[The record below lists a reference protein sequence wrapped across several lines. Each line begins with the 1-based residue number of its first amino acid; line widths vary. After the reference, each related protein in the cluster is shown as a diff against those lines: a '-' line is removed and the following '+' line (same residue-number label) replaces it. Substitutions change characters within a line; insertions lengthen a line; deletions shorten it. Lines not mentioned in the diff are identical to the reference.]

1 MASTYT
7 TNLGIEKIGNGEQ
20 SGTWG
25 TTTNVNFDIIDQ
37 SVNGVQVITLAGTG
51 STGTPN
57 DLPINSGSTSAGHN
71 KFIEY
76 TDGGDLGGTA
86 YVRLT
91 PETAE
96 KIVHVR
102 NNLSGNRSIIAFQG
116 TYNSARDFEIPN
128 GADVVLKFD
137 GGGNSA
143 ATVTDVFA
151 DLTVTKV
158 TATTVDING
167 GAIDGATIGAN
178 SAAAGTFSTV
188 NIDGGTIDGTT
199 IGGATPAAGNFTTVD
214 IDGGTIDGATI
225 GANSAASG
233 NFTTVD
239 IDGGSIDG
247 AVVGANSAAAG
258 TFTTVTASGL
268 VTVASLKGTG
278 ATTVTTI
285 LDEDN
290 MASDSATA
298 LVTQQSVKAYVDA
311 QSSGGNVSNTGTPVN
326 NQLAVWTNATTV
338 EGDSG
343 LTWNGTT
350 LSATVIQARATT
362 QSSGAQTLAAADMNN
377 SVVSTGNV
385 TVNNSVGSAGDV
397 VIVYNNT
404 SGNISIVAGTIGT
417 MRLDGTTT
425 TGTRTVAA
433 RGMAFI
439 FFVSSTEVV
448 VGGKAVT

>member
-71 KFIEY
+71 KYIEY

-128 GADVVLKFD
+128 GSDVVLKFD

-298 LVTQQSVKAYVDA
+298 LVTQQSVKAYVDS

-439 FFVSSTEVV
+439 FFVSATEVV

>member
-51 STGTPN
+51 STGSPN

-71 KFIEY
+71 KYIEY
-76 TDGGDLGGTA
+76 SDGGDLGGTA

-96 KIVHVR
+96 KIVHIR
-102 NNLSGNRSIIAFQG
+102 NSLSGNRSIIAFQG

-143 ATVTDVFA
+143 ATVTDVFS
-151 DLTVTKV
+151 DLTVTKI

-167 GAIDGATIGAN
+167 GAIDGTTIGAN

-188 NIDGGTIDGTT
+188 NIDGGSIDGTT

-214 IDGGTIDGATI
+214 IDGGSIDGATI
-225 GANSAASG
+225 GANSAAAG

-247 AVVGANSAAAG
+247 AVIGANSAAAG

-311 QSSGGNVSNTGTPVN
+311 QSAGGNVSNTGTPVN
-326 NQLAVWTNATTV
+326 NQVAVWTNATTV
-338 EGDSG
+338 EGVAA
-343 LTWNGTT
+343 LTFDGTT
-350 LSATVIQARATT
+350 LSSTEVNGRATP
-362 QSSGAQTLAAADMNN
+362 SSNTTGTLTANDANDIVLATGNITLPASVFTARDIVIISTAISSRTITRGSGLAMFLNGTDTASVTLAAN
-377 SVVSTGNV
+377 STMGVLYRTATECHIFGNV
-385 TVNNSVGSAGDV
+385 S
-397 VIVYNNT
+397 
-404 SGNISIVAGTIGT
+404 
-417 MRLDGTTT
+417 
-425 TGTRTVAA
+425 
-433 RGMAFI
+433 
-439 FFVSSTEVV
+439 
-448 VGGKAVT
+448 

>member
-51 STGTPN
+51 STGSPN

-71 KFIEY
+71 KYIEY
-76 TDGGDLGGTA
+76 SDGGDLGGTA

-96 KIVHVR
+96 KIVHIR
-102 NNLSGNRSIIAFQG
+102 NSLSGNRSIIAFQG
-116 TYNSARDFEIPN
+116 TYNAARDFEIPN

-151 DLTVTKV
+151 DLTVTKI

-167 GAIDGATIGAN
+167 GAIDGTTIGAN

-188 NIDGGTIDGTT
+188 NIDGGSIDGTT

-214 IDGGTIDGATI
+214 IDGGSIDGATI
-225 GANSAASG
+225 GANSAAAG

-239 IDGGSIDG
+239 IDGGSVDG
-247 AVVGANSAAAG
+247 AVIGANSAAAG

-278 ATTVTTI
+278 ATTVTNI

-311 QSSGGNVSNTGTPVN
+311 QSAGGNVSNTGTPVN
-326 NQLAVWTNATTV
+326 NQVAVWTNATTV
-338 EGDSG
+338 EGVAA
-343 LTWNGTT
+343 LTFDGTT
-350 LSATVIQARATT
+350 LSSTEVNGRATP
-362 QSSGAQTLAAADMNN
+362 SSNTTGTLTANDANDIVLATGNITLPASVFTARDIVIISTAISGRTITRGSGLAMFLNGTDTASVTLAAN
-377 SVVSTGNV
+377 STMGVLYRTATECHIFGNV
-385 TVNNSVGSAGDV
+385 S
-397 VIVYNNT
+397 
-404 SGNISIVAGTIGT
+404 
-417 MRLDGTTT
+417 
-425 TGTRTVAA
+425 
-433 RGMAFI
+433 
-439 FFVSSTEVV
+439 
-448 VGGKAVT
+448 